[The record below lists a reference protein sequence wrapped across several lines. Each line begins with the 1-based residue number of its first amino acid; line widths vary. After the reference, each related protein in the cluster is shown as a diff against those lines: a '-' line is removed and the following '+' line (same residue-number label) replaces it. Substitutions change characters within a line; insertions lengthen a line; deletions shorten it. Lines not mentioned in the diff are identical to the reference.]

1 MMLSNKSYLM
11 KATHEWL
18 VDSSLTPS
26 ILVRITPGL
35 LGVPEEVLADS
46 DTLAFNI
53 SPNATRGLVMS
64 ETSIQ
69 FLAKF
74 AGKSMAIY
82 IPINTVLL
90 MYADENNIGM
100 DFDYTEDY
108 VKTTPSYL
116 RVIK

>member
-1 MMLSNKSYLM
+1 MVSNKSYLM
-11 KATHEWL
+11 KATYEWL
-18 VDSSLTPS
+18 IDSSLTPS
-26 ILVRITPGL
+26 ILVRVTPGL
-35 LGVPEEVLADS
+35 LGVPEEVKGHDE
-46 DTLAFNI
+46 TLAFNLSPYAIRSLVI
-53 SPNATRGLVMS
+53 SK
-64 ETSIQ
+64 TSIQ
-69 FLAKF
+69 FLASF
-74 AGKSMAIY
+74 SGKSTAAY